1 MRPWRSL
8 SLVLCVLSI
17 CAAGQAQTYYFNE
30 TALRTGQTPMGI
42 CTVDLNSDGRPDIA
56 VANKDGGTISVLVSL
71 ANGSFAPPKIYSVGQ
86 GPMAITAADF
96 NGDGIPDLAV
106 VNSRDNTAVNLT
118 LNVT

>member
-1 MRPWRSL
+1 MLPWRSL

-30 TALRTGQTPMGI
+30 TALRTGQTPTGI
-42 CTVDLNSDGRPDIA
+42 CTVDLNSDRRPDIA

-71 ANGSFAPPKIYSVGQ
+71 ADGSFAPPKIYSVGQ